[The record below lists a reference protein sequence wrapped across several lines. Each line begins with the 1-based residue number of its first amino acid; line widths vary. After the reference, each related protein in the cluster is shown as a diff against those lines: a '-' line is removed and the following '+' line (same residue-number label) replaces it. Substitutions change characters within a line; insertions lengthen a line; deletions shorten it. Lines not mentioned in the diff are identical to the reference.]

1 MALGVQVIGV
11 SFDSPDSNASFKE
24 KEGFEF
30 DLFSDSGRELAMAYG
45 AADSQ
50 FAFLAK
56 RMTVI
61 LDPQGTWTLAYPKI
75 SGSLYK
81 HAQLVLDDLALLMP

>member
-1 MALGVQVIGV
+1 
-11 SFDSPDSNASFKE
+11 
-24 KEGFEF
+24 
-30 DLFSDSGRELAMAYG
+30 MAYG
-45 AADSQ
+45 AADSE